1 MNTAQT
7 IDPNPADRAARA
19 PYERML
25 RVLDLVAAERA
36 RQRAL
41 LAEGAIHDDCAS
53 SETDLDA
60 CLRVLGEEFGEVARA
75 IDAIKS
81 MQRRFAGTVTLPL
94 RTGESLRHLRD
105 ELVQLAAVAVATA
118 ESLEG
123 RQP

>member
-41 LAEGAIHDDCAS
+41 LAEGVILDDCAS
-53 SETDLDA
+53 PDTDLDA

-75 IDAIKS
+75 IDGLKTIL
-81 MQRRFAGTVTLPL
+81 RRHPGYATLSL
-94 RTGESLRHLRD
+94 RTGEARRHLRD